1 MAIAVNPQSSTG
13 TGSSTGDDRG
23 RIAAQEK
30 QLQFQHFDAK
40 TAWALGNRLRS
51 LALERSHK
59 VVIDIRRFGSPH
71 QQLFYCAL
79 PGTTPDNG
87 RWVERKS
94 NVVARFH
101 RSSYALGLA
110 LAEANTTFE
119 EKYALSAAEYA
130 THGGAFPIAITG
142 TGVIGCIT
150 VSGLP
155 QRADHELVV
164 EALALELGCDYEAL
178 RLP

>member
-1 MAIAVNPQSSTG
+1 MPSAVNPPGLT
-13 TGSSTGDDRG
+13 TFATDRTC
-23 RIAAQEK
+23 IAAQEQ
-30 QLQFQHFDAK
+30 QLQFQHFDADS
-40 TAWALGNRLRS
+40 AWALGSRLRA
-51 LALERSHK
+51 LAIARSHK
-59 VVIDIRRFGSPH
+59 VVIDIRRLGSPH

-101 RSSYALGLA
+101 RSSYAIGLA
-110 LAEANTTFE
+110 LAEADTTLE
-119 EKYALSAAEYA
+119 EKYALPATEYA
-130 THGGAFPIAITG
+130 THGGAFPISVTG
-142 TGVIGCIT
+142 AGVVGCVT

-155 QRADHELVV
+155 QRLDHELVV
-164 EALALELGCDYEAL
+164 EALALELGRDYEAL